1 MPALAGLV
9 SHRVERTRSLCIP
22 SGFRPLEC
30 MSCADLLEH
39 QSACVCDMFS
49 NVAACA
55 PKSVLM
61 GFLKGD
67 EMFMFMLV

>member
-1 MPALAGLV
+1 
-9 SHRVERTRSLCIP
+9 
-22 SGFRPLEC
+22 